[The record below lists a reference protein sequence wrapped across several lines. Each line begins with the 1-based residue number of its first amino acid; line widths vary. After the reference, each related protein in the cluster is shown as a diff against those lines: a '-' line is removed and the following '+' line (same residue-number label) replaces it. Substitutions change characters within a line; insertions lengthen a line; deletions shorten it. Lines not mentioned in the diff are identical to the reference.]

1 MSARGYRSQETRAE
15 PDGVRPAWCQDERN
29 VCAMRKLPNPIHSYR
44 VYIYLL
50 PILCLI
56 ASNKLPAMKEKCSCC
71 EHDEKM
77 VVRNLMIHPLSIL
90 VSPKKLKSLGFLKY
104 FPSFWFPYK
113 TIYSNK
119 KYTYCFKVFG
129 ISASTRNVSSF
140 RVQIPLTASLDI
152 SFSDL
157 VFPFCCCNHRF
168 DSSLSDSL
176 DKMFYLCNI
185 CRHLLIVQFRRI
197 RRRVNLTLTQN

>member
-1 MSARGYRSQETRAE
+1 
-15 PDGVRPAWCQDERN
+15 
-29 VCAMRKLPNPIHSYR
+29 
-44 VYIYLL
+44 
-50 PILCLI
+50 
-56 ASNKLPAMKEKCSCC
+56 
-71 EHDEKM
+71 M
-77 VVRNLMIHPLSIL
+77 VVRNLMIHLLSIL
-90 VSPKKLKSLGFLKY
+90 VSPKKLKSIRFLKY
-104 FPSFWFPYK
+104 CPSFWFPYK

-176 DKMFYLCNI
+176 KCFVCTTYAGSYWLFYPKRLKKE
-185 CRHLLIVQFRRI
+185 RVFGFDTKLKFQF
-197 RRRVNLTLTQN
+197 

>member
-1 MSARGYRSQETRAE
+1 
-15 PDGVRPAWCQDERN
+15 
-29 VCAMRKLPNPIHSYR
+29 
-44 VYIYLL
+44 
-50 PILCLI
+50 
-56 ASNKLPAMKEKCSCC
+56 
-71 EHDEKM
+71 
-77 VVRNLMIHPLSIL
+77 MIRLLSIL

-176 DKMFYLCNI
+176 KCFVCTTQHITAVLKPKSN
-185 CRHLLIVQFRRI
+185 LLNCQ
-197 RRRVNLTLTQN
+197 RVCQQIPSAIWPYFKEL